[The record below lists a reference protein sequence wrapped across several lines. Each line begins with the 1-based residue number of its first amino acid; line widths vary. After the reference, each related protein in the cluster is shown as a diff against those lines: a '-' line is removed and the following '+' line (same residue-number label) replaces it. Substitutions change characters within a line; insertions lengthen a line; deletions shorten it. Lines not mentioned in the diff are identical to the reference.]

1 MSQAFRGVSWGGY
14 EQAAEAAATGEMML
28 IQRVVSSVAR
38 VQARTRRR
46 KPQLMQAAQWE
57 LLHIDLGAEAAFPLR
72 MRHALMAAQTL
83 RMFGLAFGE
92 SCAMSAALVS
102 QMGAGGVDGGAG
114 AWATR

>member
-1 MSQAFRGVSWGGY
+1 MDT
-14 EQAAEAAATGEMML
+14 E
-28 IQRVVSSVAR
+28 VVSSVAL

-57 LLHIDLGAEAAFPLR
+57 LLYIDLGAEAAFPLG
-72 MRHALMAAQTL
+72 MRHALMAARTL